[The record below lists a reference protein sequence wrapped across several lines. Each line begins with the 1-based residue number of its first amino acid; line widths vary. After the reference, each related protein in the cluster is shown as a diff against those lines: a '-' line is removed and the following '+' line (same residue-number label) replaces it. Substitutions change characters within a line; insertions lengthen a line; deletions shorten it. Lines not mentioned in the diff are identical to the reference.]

1 MDARA
6 TGRAS
11 KGRASAIRT
20 VSAVA
25 AGLVA
30 AMAVAMS
37 LLSARAGPLTPVRLQ
52 QMIDTTP
59 TGGLLDLAPGVYVGP
74 ARIDRPMT
82 LRGRDGV
89 LLDGRREGTVLTV
102 EADDVALL
110 DLTIRRSGDRADAVD
125 AAIRVTGA
133 HVRIEG
139 GVIADCLYGIDL
151 RQARAPIVRRNRI
164 ASLDVPEPRRGDA
177 IRVWYVTDGLFE
189 DNEIVGVRDGF
200 AVEAS
205 GNRFV
210 GNTVRDGRYGMI
222 LFYSN
227 DDEIAGNRFL
237 DDAVGLMLIWSDR
250 NTIAGNRIR
259 AGHAVAGQALV
270 LKESSGNEIRD
281 NDFFASAQGVWLD
294 ASPKEAEIE
303 NVFTGNR
310 FVHDG
315 IAVTFHSDLP
325 GNRFED
331 NLFAGNHTDVA
342 VRGGATARSAVWR
355 GNRWDAWEGFDRDG
369 DGTGDTPHEVWS
381 WADRLWMDVP
391 DAQFF
396 RGTPALAALDFVERL
411 APFTEPR
418 LLLRD
423 PAPRFNASAGA
434 LPPSP
439 RRDRPR

>member
-1 MDARA
+1 MGAR
-6 TGRAS
+6 TRG
-11 KGRASAIRT
+11 KASAIRT

-25 AGLVA
+25 GGLVA
-30 AMAVAMS
+30 AAVVVLS
-37 LLSARAGPLTPVRLQ
+37 LLAARAGPLTPVRLQ
-52 QMIDTTP
+52 QLIDTTP
-59 TGGLLDLAPGVYVGP
+59 TGGLLDLPPGVYVGP

-89 LLDGRREGTVLTV
+89 LVDGRREGTVLTV

-133 HVRIEG
+133 RVRIEG
-139 GVIADCLYGIDL
+139 DVIADCLYGIDL
-151 RQARAPIVRRNRI
+151 RQARAPVVRRNRI
-164 ASLDVPEPRRGDA
+164 ASLDGPEGGRGDA

-189 DNEIVGVRDGF
+189 GNEIVGVRDGF

-205 GNRFV
+205 GNRFL

-227 DDEIAGNRFL
+227 DDEITGNRFL

-250 NTIAGNRIR
+250 NTIAGNRVR
-259 AGHAVAGQALV
+259 AGHEVAGQALV
-270 LKESSGNEIRD
+270 LKESSGNRILE
-281 NDFFASAQGVWLD
+281 NDFFASAQGVYLD

-303 NVFTGNR
+303 NVFSRNR

-315 IAVTFHSDLP
+315 VAVTFHADLP
-325 GNRFED
+325 GDRFEE
-331 NLFAGNHTDVA
+331 NLFAGNHTDVV

-355 GNRWDAWEGFDRDG
+355 DNRWDAWEGFDRDG
-369 DGTGDTPHEVWS
+369 DGIGDTPHEIWS

-391 DAQFF
+391 DAQLF

-423 PAPRFNASAGA
+423 PTPRFSESAA
-434 LPPSP
+434 VLPPSP